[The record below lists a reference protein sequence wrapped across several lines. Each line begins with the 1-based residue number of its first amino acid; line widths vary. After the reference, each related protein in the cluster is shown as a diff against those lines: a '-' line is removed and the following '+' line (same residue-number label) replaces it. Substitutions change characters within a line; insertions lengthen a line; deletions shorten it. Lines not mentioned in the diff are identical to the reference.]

1 MRNTNE
7 ATGSVDRLSAELL
20 PTLELELESLELP
33 VLPDSAARLISAAN
47 DPNWDV
53 KSVCDLVRRD
63 PSLTARLIKLA
74 NSPLYDLGS
83 KIESVQQGIARLG
96 IEVVRTLAVMVGTTR
111 VFHVPGFETEVGESF
126 EQSLMAAAFS
136 DEIARRC
143 RLNVE
148 RAFLCGLLH
157 DVGRPSII
165 QSLMDTHQPYTHD
178 ELVEVAQTHRL
189 VVAERLILSWGLP
202 VEIAEAVIAVDGT
215 DAATPLAETL
225 RLAVACTKA
234 VKAADNELFDAL
246 FQHVSADRLNLYR
259 QDIDAVLQKAVEATE
274 WVKGLV

>member
-1 MRNTNE
+1 LRKANE
-7 ATGSVDRLSAELL
+7 ATQSVGQLTADRL
-20 PTLELELESLELP
+20 PTLELDLDSFELP

-63 PSLTARLIKLA
+63 PTLTARLIQLA

-111 VFHVPGFETEVGESF
+111 VFHVPGFETEVEASF
-126 EQSLMAAAFS
+126 ERSLMAAAFS

-157 DVGRPSII
+157 DVGRPTII
-165 QSLMDTHQPYTHD
+165 QSLVDVHQASTHD
-178 ELVEVAQTHRL
+178 ALIQMAQTHRL

-202 VEIAEAVIAVDGT
+202 REIAEAVIAVDGT
-215 DAATPLAETL
+215 DAATPLADTL
-225 RLAVACTKA
+225 RLAVACTEA
-234 VKAADNELFDAL
+234 VKAADNELLDAL
-246 FQHVSADRLNLYR
+246 FQHPSADRLNLYR